1 MKNINTFISL
11 ILLVIFLF
19 GCDRTERPVTTP
31 SGKTIKIGVIGPMSG
46 LEKALGMDNLEG
58 IQTALFMQ
66 PYLNNGDTLDLV
78 IEDDKNEPKRT
89 VKAFRKLAIEDK
101 VSAIILLSTSA
112 SALAVNSIA
121 DNYHIPVLV
130 LLATHPEI
138 SRDTQFVSQLCF
150 DNIFQGKVAALFVRD
165 ELLIERVAVFI
176 NPDSSHSIS
185 LADEFMRKFRSIEGR
200 IIDVIPVTE
209 STADF
214 NEVVLDLRDRD
225 IQLLYL
231 PVAAGDV
238 VNISKA
244 LEKTGWKPKVMGS
257 DGLLS
262 NVLARYPE
270 SVHLLNGFFT
280 IELYSKMDEKT
291 LYAEKVVK
299 FFRSH
304 YKTRDSIYP
313 AAGFEGTALLM
324 DAMNRCNNP
333 AENECINTQLRN
345 TVEFDGLMGKI
356 TIQPDGKARR
366 PLIVNRISGK
376 LLKLVVQ
383 VY

>member
-1 MKNINTFISL
+1 MKQINTFISL
-11 ILLVIFLF
+11 ILLSFFLVA
-19 GCDRTERPVTTP
+19 CDRPGPSVTP
-31 SGKTIKIGVIGPMSG
+31 SGKIIKIGVIGPMSG
-46 LEKALGMDNLEG
+46 PEKALGMDSLEG
-58 IQTALFMQ
+58 MQTALLMQ
-66 PYLNNGDTLDLV
+66 PYLSNGDALDLV
-78 IEDDKNEPKRT
+78 IEDDKNEPERT
-89 VKAFRKLAIEDK
+89 VKAFKKLAAEDK

-112 SALAVNSIA
+112 SALAVNSIV
-121 DNYHIPVLV
+121 DDYHIPVLV
-130 LLATHPEI
+130 LLATHPEV
-138 SRDTQFVSQLCF
+138 SKDTQFVSQLCF
-150 DNIFQGKVAALFVRD
+150 DNSFQGKVAALFVRD

-176 NPDSSHSIS
+176 NPDNSHSIS

-209 STADF
+209 STDDF
-214 NEVVLDLRDRD
+214 EESVSLLSDRD

-244 LEKTGWKPKVMGS
+244 LKKTDWKPMVMGS

-280 IELYSKMDEKT
+280 IELYSKMDGNT

-304 YKTRDSIYP
+304 YKTRNSIYP
-313 AAGFEGTALLM
+313 AAGFEGTTLLM

-333 AENECINTQLRN
+333 AENECINTQLHN

-356 TIQPDGKARR
+356 TIQSDGKARR
-366 PLIVNRISGK
+366 PLIVNRISGN
-376 LLKLVVQ
+376 LLKLVVK